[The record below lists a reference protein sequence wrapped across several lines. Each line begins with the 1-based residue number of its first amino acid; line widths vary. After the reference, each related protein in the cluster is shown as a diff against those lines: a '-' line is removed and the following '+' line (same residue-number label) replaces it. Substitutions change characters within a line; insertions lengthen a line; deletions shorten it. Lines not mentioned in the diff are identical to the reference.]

1 MRSLRR
7 SLRVLAALAL
17 VALPAA
23 AHADSSAH
31 SDPQVQ
37 RLLDAKKT
45 LKWNYPAP
53 NSSDRY
59 GHAEALVDAPADKV
73 SKVVTDFGRYKELHR
88 KFASAR
94 VIAKE
99 GESTDVYM
107 KYPVQIG
114 RFTIDFHEVM
124 RFTPPRAESGGQ
136 IVEGRGVKGDMKQ
149 GHLRISVKPIDD
161 KHSLLQVDVLLV
173 PKIPAPQVLVDEE
186 LRDGAEDYV
195 NGIKDRAQGRP
206 GAVTQL

>member
-1 MRSLRR
+1 MRRPL
-7 SLRVLAALAL
+7 LALAALAL
-17 VALPAA
+17 LALPAA
-23 AHADSSAH
+23 AHADSASH

-45 LKWNYPAP
+45 LKWNYATA
-53 NSSDRY
+53 SSDRY
-59 GHAEALVDAPADKV
+59 GHAEALVDAPAEKV

-94 VIAKE
+94 VVAKE
-99 GESTDVYM
+99 GDSTDVYM

-114 RFTIDFHEVM
+114 KFTIDFHEVM
-124 RFTPPRAESGGQ
+124 RFAPLRAESGSNV
-136 IVEGRGVKGDMKQ
+136 VEGRGVKGDMKQ
-149 GHLRISVKPIDD
+149 GHLRISVKPVDD
-161 KHSLLQVDVLLV
+161 KHSLLVVDVLLV
-173 PKIPAPQVLVDEE
+173 PKIPAPQALVDEE

-206 GAVTQL
+206 GPVTQL